1 MPSVIRR
8 FSCLCIQSTRY
19 AGPVFGLGSV
29 NSNILQAIIFQ
40 FGRITEWAKG
50 RVTTI
55 NDHSQYISLITDM
68 NTDKYK
74 KGCNCLNNA

>member
-1 MPSVIRR
+1 MLSVIRR
-8 FSCLCIQSTRY
+8 FSCLCIQSARY
-19 AGPVFGLGSV
+19 TGPVFGLGPV
-29 NSNILQAIIFQ
+29 NSNIFQ

-50 RVTTI
+50 RITTI
-55 NDHSQYISLITDM
+55 NHHSQYISLITGM